1 MLGINLTALAEYRIM
16 FLMQGVIQSG
26 VKESQWIW

>member
-1 MLGINLTALAEYRIM
+1 MLGLDLSALAEYIFL

-26 VKESQWIW
+26 G